1 MSNNVNFVTIYHYE
15 IGEVGIIVVK
25 NKNKNKKT
33 HLP

>member
-1 MSNNVNFVTIYHYE
+1 MSNNVNCVTIYHYE

-25 NKNKNKKT
+25 NKNKKT